1 MMRFPCSM
9 PILAA
14 AFVLFALQNAAAR
27 DAKRDEP
34 APPQSTAPQTEK
46 LPPVS
51 TEPQQT
57 SASFGDW
64 VVRCERPVQA
74 GKRVCEAAQS
84 LIIKGQQGPVAQI
97 AFGHPPSDKGVDPA
111 LLLTVL
117 LPVNIAL
124 DKPPKLAGSDDANA
138 ATLTF
143 RRCLP
148 GGCIA
153 DGKPVPDFMKD
164 LRFTQKPGHLTFTD
178 AAERTIA
185 LPVSYRGLAQALDD
199 LAKEI
204 ARDAG

>member
-1 MMRFPCSM
+1 MMRSPRSV
-9 PILAA
+9 PVLAA
-14 AFVLFALQNAAAR
+14 SIALFASQIAAAR
-27 DAKRDEP
+27 DAKHDDP
-34 APPQSTAPQTEK
+34 APSQTIAPQTEK
-46 LPPVS
+46 SAPVS

-64 VVRCERPVQA
+64 VVRCERPVPT

-84 LIIKGQQGPVAQI
+84 LIIKGQQGPIAQI
-97 AFGHPPSDKGVDPA
+97 AFGHPPSDKGVDPT
-111 LLLTVL
+111 LSMTVL
-117 LPVNIAL
+117 LPVSIAF

-153 DGKPVPDFMKD
+153 DGKPAPDFMKD
-164 LRFTQKPGHLTFTD
+164 LRGTQKPGHLTFTD
-178 AAERTIA
+178 AAERSIT

-204 ARDAG
+204 GRDAG